1 MRTAL
6 RPVFLLILA
15 AAPLAALSND
25 NASATLPASAQ
36 AAEQAVQPAAAATG
50 ARLEAG
56 KVPRLAIRW
65 ACGDCPVNEK
75 VAPLI
80 AVAYAQEAAAQGQT
94 VSDTEVAEV
103 VIDDF
108 RQRHPA
114 ARATLGLFAGKDR
127 LGVLINFRG
136 KMIRAHDY
144 SANAIYG
151 MNALCESVGK
161 QAHQQINALLK
172 AAAQ

>member
-1 MRTAL
+1 MRKVLTTIAL
-6 RPVFLLILA
+6 TLLA
-15 AAPLAALSND
+15 GAPLGVL
-25 NASATLPASAQ
+25 ASDSPGTAGQGPSAEPTVVAPASA
-36 AAEQAVQPAAAATG
+36 G
-50 ARLEAG
+50 RLEAG

-65 ACGDCPVNEK
+65 ACGDCPVNDK

-80 AVAYAQEAAAQGQT
+80 AVAYAQEALGQGQT

-114 ARATLGLFAGKDR
+114 ARATMGLFAGKDR

-136 KMIRAHDY
+136 KMMRASDY
-144 SANAIYG
+144 SANTMFG
-151 MNALCESVGK
+151 MNSLCESVGK
-161 QAHQQINALLK
+161 QAYRQISALLK
-172 AAAQ
+172 AQ